1 MDTLLDEPAL
11 VLVVLSLA
19 AALFVIEVAL
29 PTAGVA
35 GSLALVFGVIAAV
48 AVVRQDA
55 TWWPLVGPKAA
66 VVLWAVMIARRQ
78 RSPTLEGIAIA
89 LFAGGSVTFGV
100 LADSPAAAGIGVV
113 IALALGAGFPRLHE
127 RARTLLEQPA
137 RTGMEAM
144 VGQLAEVVRWEG
156 TSGSVRLAGSLWN
169 ATSSDPLTA
178 GDPVSVI
185 SYSGTTLAVAPRRT
199 SPHPT

>member
-1 MDTLLDEPAL
+1 VDTLLDEPAL

-55 TWWPLVGPKAA
+55 TWWPLVGPKLA
-66 VVLWAVMIARRQ
+66 VVIWAVMIARRQ
-78 RSPTLEGIAIA
+78 RSPALEGIAIA

-100 LADSPAAAGIGVV
+100 LADSPAAAGIGVL
-113 IALALGAGFPRLHE
+113 IALALGAGFPHLHE

-137 RTGMEAM
+137 RTGMEA
-144 VGQLAEVVRWEG
+144 VIGQSAEVVRWKGASG
-156 TSGSVRLAGSLWN
+156 TVRLAGTLWN
-169 ATSSDPLTA
+169 ATSDGPQKVGDDVSITA
-178 GDPVSVI
+178 
-185 SYSGTTLAVAPRRT
+185 YSGSTLSVAPRIHHT
-199 SPHPT
+199 T